1 MQLKLSESENERFY
15 SLQIE
20 NKEGR
25 GYLKR
30 HSNRPIILSVDGDGN
45 LLDYHFEQP
54 QPEIVPQK
62 VAVVIEG
69 KTRKSPRI
77 YTPQETSDIFRLFW
91 EGVPVST
98 IAKTLHINHDSLL
111 SFIGRYKQQSGVGL
125 NAQQVAAVHKMLETC
140 SDSEKIARILPLPLC
155 MVREVKREWCYRQGE
170 TFALNEEQVR
180 LILTK
185 CSVYTPTELERR
197 GYRMETLAQQVGLS
211 ENKLGVFLK
220 MVR

>member
-1 MQLKLSESENERFY
+1 LKLTESANERFY

-62 VAVVIEG
+62 VAVVIKG
-69 KTRKSPRI
+69 KTRKLPRI
-77 YTPQETSDIFRLFW
+77 YTTQETSEIFRLFW
-91 EGVPVST
+91 EGVPVSK
-98 IAKTLHINHDSLL
+98 ISKTLHINHDSLL
-111 SFIGRYKQQSGVGL
+111 SFIGRYKQQSDVGL

-140 SDSEKIARILPLPLC
+140 SNSETIASILPLPLC
-155 MVREVKREWCYRQGE
+155 MVREVKRIWCFKQGE
-170 TFALNEEQVR
+170 TFGLNEEQVR
-180 LILTK
+180 LILAK

-211 ENKLGVFLK
+211 VNKLGIFLK
-220 MVR
+220 MIR